1 MLLNLKRMY
10 IKQII
15 FTLIFLTIGFGSKA
29 QDEPFTGSVLW
40 KVSGNGLSKSSYIFG
55 TNHVLSRSFLDRI
68 SALDSILDSCK
79 QVVGEIDMNN
89 ESFDMDAIRKASII
103 PDGKTYSQ
111 LLDKQEYHQLDSALQ
126 VNLNIRLSQLETI
139 SPVTILT
146 MYTINL
152 YNRVTDQSSNTENM
166 DTHFQEYAR
175 SRGKKVI
182 ALETMDQQ
190 IQYLF
195 YSKPLQDQIKE
206 LLCNIFSGDVEQD
219 IETLDQYY
227 QAGDLIGLE
236 KIMNEEDDCSSS
248 KNDKEILYK
257 NRNEDWMK
265 KLPKIIQ
272 DQPSFI
278 AVGCLHLVGVDGL
291 LYQLSK
297 MGYQIKA
304 VAM

>member
-1 MLLNLKRMY
+1 MKHLK
-10 IKQII
+10 KII
-15 FTLIFLTIGFGSKA
+15 FTLCFLSISFGFKA
-29 QDEPFTGSVLW
+29 QEKPFTGSVLW

-55 TNHVLSRSFLDRI
+55 TNHVLSKSFLDRI
-68 SALDSILDSCK
+68 SGLDNILDSCT

-89 ESFDMDAIRKASII
+89 ETFDMDAIRKASII
-103 PDGKTYSQ
+103 PDGKTYTQ
-111 LLDKQEYHQLDSALQ
+111 LLGKQEYHQLDSALQ
-126 VNLNIRLSQLETI
+126 VNLNIRLSQLEKI

-152 YNRVTDQSSNTENM
+152 YNRATDQDSNTENM
-166 DTHFQEYAR
+166 DTYFQEYAR
-175 SRGKKVI
+175 SLGKKVI

-195 YSKPLQDQIKE
+195 YSKTLQNQIKE
-206 LLCNIFSGDVEQD
+206 LLCNVFSTDTEQD

-236 KIMNEEDDCSSS
+236 KIMNEQDDCSSS
-248 KNDKEILYK
+248 KDDKEIMYK

-291 LYQLSK
+291 LYQLSR
-297 MGYQIKA
+297 MGYQIEA
-304 VAM
+304 VGM